1 MLSPLEV
8 LLLVAH
14 TFERLG
20 IDYVVVGSFASSA
33 RGRARATADVDLVV
47 DLRAEHVPLLSAAF
61 ADAFYFDESAMTRA
75 IAGHRSFNLIHLD
88 SMLKVDVFVPPPAG
102 FRREQLR
109 HRRCETLALEP
120 EQAIYIATAEDT
132 ILAKLEWY
140 EKGGRVSERQWSDV
154 LGVLEVQA
162 GRLDIEYLRATATEL
177 GLGELLD
184 LAFDESELPGTSSE

>member
-61 ADAFYFDESAMTRA
+61 ADAFYFDESAMTRDR
-75 IAGHRSFNLIHLD
+75 RSSLVQPHPSRLD
-88 SMLKVDVFVPPPAG
+88 AQS
-102 FRREQLR
+102 RRY
-109 HRRCETLALEP
+109 T
-120 EQAIYIATAEDT
+120 
-132 ILAKLEWY
+132 
-140 EKGGRVSERQWSDV
+140 S
-154 LGVLEVQA
+154 A
-162 GRLDIEYLRATATEL
+162 GRTPFE
-177 GLGELLD
+177 
-184 LAFDESELPGTSSE
+184 

>member
-8 LLLVAH
+8 LLLVAR

-20 IDYVVVGSFASSA
+20 VDYVVVGSFASSA
-33 RGRARATADVDLVV
+33 RGRARATADVDLVA
-47 DLRAEHVPLLSAAF
+47 DLHVEHVPLLGAAF
-61 ADAFYFDESAMTRA
+61 ADDFYLDEGAIRRA
-75 IAGHRSFNLIHLD
+75 ISSYRSFNLIHLD
-88 SMLKVDVFVPPPAG
+88 SMLKVDIFIPPPDG

-109 HRRCETLALEP
+109 HRRREAVALEP
-120 EQAIYIATAEDT
+120 EQSVYIATAEDT

-154 LGVLEVQA
+154 LGVLAVQA
-162 GRLDIEYLRATATEL
+162 GRLDVSYLRATAMEL

-184 LAFDESELPGTSSE
+184 VAFEQSEPSGTSSE

>member
-14 TFERLG
+14 TFERFG
-20 IDYVVVGSFASSA
+20 IDYVVVGSFASYA
-33 RGRARATADVDLVV
+33 RGRARATADVDLVA
-47 DLRAEHVPLLSAAF
+47 DLRAEHVPLLGVAF
-61 ADAFYFDESAMTRA
+61 ADAFYLDEGAMRRA
-75 IAGHRSFNLIHLD
+75 IVDHRSFNLIHLD
-88 SMLKVDVFVPPPAG
+88 SMLKVDVFIPPPVG

-109 HRRCETLALEP
+109 HRRRETVAPEP
-120 EQAIYIATAEDT
+120 EQSVYIATAEDT

-162 GRLDIEYLRATATEL
+162 GRLDVGYLRATATEL
-177 GLGELLD
+177 GLSELLE
-184 LAFDESELPGTSSE
+184 LALEQAEPPGTGSE